1 MSAIVRS
8 SNHRVSASTGPPTVH
23 NSLPSR
29 ARSHSPAQ
37 VHGGRMPDTSRRA
50 LSKAEAEGSVT
61 SAIVRSPNE
70 CVSAFVRS
78 ATRAV
83 LVRIS
88 RTVAFASASP

>member
-1 MSAIVRS
+1 
-8 SNHRVSASTGPPTVH
+8 
-23 NSLPSR
+23 
-29 ARSHSPAQ
+29 
-37 VHGGRMPDTSRRA
+37 MPDTSRRA

-88 RTVAFASASP
+88 CTVAFASASP